1 VDADVLM
8 TGRLSYEESL
18 VYDFSREE
26 EGRGLIMP
34 VVRIEAVE
42 CAEGRLGR
50 ARVIAGMLIKQ
61 DR

>member
-1 VDADVLM
+1 M

-18 VYDFSREE
+18 VNDFSREE

-50 ARVIAGMLIKQ
+50 ARVIAAMLIKQ